1 MEAARL
7 AALRSLN
14 VKATR
19 QSLFQAIASCTA
31 YACEAPVAAICFAGK
46 TSLHIQASVG
56 LPSGTL
62 EVPRAHALCDT
73 AIDTGNLIVEEAID
87 RNPAYCEHPAMR
99 ALGIRSGASIP
110 IVLSSGIAI
119 GTLFALDQ
127 RSRRFTETH
136 RKALSGLRDEIVRLL
151 EDRVTN
157 DLRPEYVEV
166 LESATSFTT
175 NGIGVY
181 VMRAGREFPDV
192 EYVNRAIYDRAGVPA
207 DEYKADSRKFFSIA
221 NNRQLL
227 DRSIEHARAAD
238 ESSFDCQVQ
247 SAHGRDYWVEA
258 QVHVLE
264 PNAAG
269 ELRYMVIT
277 RDISERKSDESFRQL
292 LTATVEKEPDAV
304 FIIRMN
310 GEAPLWPEIVYAND
324 GYYKLTGYSRNDVE
338 NGPYPVLLGAES
350 DLAVIDRCVQRVL
363 AGQAVRDEVRLYRKD
378 GTAFWAE
385 VHAHPL
391 DSPAEHCVLILRDV
405 TASHDQ
411 REQFRLISAA
421 LEQAA
426 DFIVITDTT
435 SPALGGPHIVF
446 VNKSVLEATGFDE
459 SEVIGRSWTELLSPK
474 NDPRVWPD
482 MAGRVERS
490 EPNYKEFM
498 IQRADGTDFWVEF
511 VGRPFHGG
519 HNDKRYRIAIG
530 RDITLRKRAADQIS
544 LLFAAIEESR
554 DPTVIYERNPTGDLV
569 PVYENARAQRLGRHR
584 LLHLLQN
591 SERGAALAK
600 FLLSGEEARQI
611 FADLRP
617 DGTPAVVEFSAR
629 ALQGRDRI
637 EAAITVERTL
647 AQGDPKSSSGY
658 RSRLLNVS
666 TMLPAIAEATSTTE
680 RFAILRAL
688 LLDTFGAEV
697 STGESSESARVF
709 IDAGSRKA
717 TFTYA
722 GLQRT
727 AHWPHTLEDT
737 AITALRFC
745 IEAAIEHEE
754 ERAGTRF

>member
-14 VKATR
+14 VNATR
-19 QSLFQAIASCTA
+19 NSLFQAIASCTA
-31 YACEAPVAAICFAGK
+31 YACEAPVAAISFAGK
-46 TSLHIQASVG
+46 TTLHIQASVG
-56 LPSGTL
+56 LPSGTSDM
-62 EVPRAHALCDT
+62 PRANAICDI
-73 AIDTGNLIVEEAID
+73 AINTGELTVQEAID
-87 RNPAYCEHPAMR
+87 CTEPYASNEIMR
-99 ALGIRSGASIP
+99 ALGIRSGASAP
-110 IVLSSGIAI
+110 IVLSNGIAV
-119 GTLFALDQ
+119 GTLFALDR
-127 RSRRFTETH
+127 RSRPFTQTH
-136 RKALSGLRDEIVRLL
+136 RKALSALRDEIVRLL

-166 LESATSFTT
+166 LESANSFTT

-181 VMRAGREFPDV
+181 VLRAGEEFPEV
-192 EYVNRAIYDRAGVPA
+192 EYVNQAISERGGVPTE
-207 DEYKADSRKFFSIA
+207 EYKADVRSFFELG
-221 NNRQLL
+221 NNRRMLEEC
-227 DRSIEHARAAD
+227 IAHARAGD
-238 ESSFDCQVQ
+238 ETSFDCHVR
-247 SAHGRDYWVEA
+247 SGRGESYWLEA
-258 QVHVLE
+258 KVHLLE
-264 PNAAG
+264 PSAEG
-269 ELRYMVIT
+269 GLRFMVIT
-277 RDISERKSDESFRQL
+277 RDISERKREESFRQL
-292 LTATVEKEPDAV
+292 LTATVEKAPDAV
-304 FIIRMN
+304 FIVRMN
-310 GEAPLWPEIVYAND
+310 VEAPLWPSIVYAND
-324 GYYKLTGYSRNDVE
+324 GYYQLTGYSREEVHNGSYPMLVGPETDVALI
-338 NGPYPVLLGAES
+338 N
-350 DLAVIDRCVQRVL
+350 RCVQRVL
-363 AGQAVRDEVRLYRKD
+363 AGEAVREELRLYRKD
-378 GTAFWAE
+378 GTAFWGE

-405 TASHDQ
+405 TAPHEQ
-411 REQFRLISAA
+411 RERFRLISAA

-435 SPALGGPHIVF
+435 SPSLGGPHIVY
-446 VNKSVLEATGFDE
+446 VNKSVLGATGFDE
-459 SEVIGRSWTELLSPK
+459 SQIIGKSWLNLLSPD
-474 NDPRVWPD
+474 NDPKVWPD
-482 MAGRVERS
+482 MAGRVERN

-498 IQRADGTDFWVEF
+498 FRRADGTDFWVEF

-519 HNDKRYRIAIG
+519 ENDNRYRIAIG

-554 DPTVIYERNPTGDLV
+554 DPTVIYERNDAGHLV
-569 PVYENARAQRLGRHR
+569 PVYENAQAQRMGRHR
-584 LLHLLQN
+584 LVELLEHR
-591 SERGAALAK
+591 ERGPQLTK

-666 TMLPAIAEATSTTE
+666 TMLPAIAEASNTIE

-688 LLDTFGAEV
+688 LLDTFSAEV
-697 STGESSESARVF
+697 TTGEPAENARVF
-709 IDAGSRKA
+709 IDDAARKA

-722 GLQRT
+722 GLRRV
-727 AHWPHTLEDT
+727 AHWPQPLEDT

-754 ERAGTRF
+754 DRAGSRF